1 MNNQHEIIKK
11 VGGLNKVKDLFQ
23 KLALDDVY
31 CEETG
36 KWYSG
41 RYWQENMKGKTG
53 ILFDSV
59 VSAFMLSDIII
70 HIGGTLNGELTY
82 FNDNG
87 EREIR
92 RLLPLESAK
101 VANYDQYREYATQEA
116 TQVKLDYEVYRVEPF
131 VRKNIRKLF
140 LVSIDLFKDKDKLFR
155 LVEENWKFGYKV

>member
-1 MNNQHEIIKK
+1 MLKQHEIIKK

-36 KWYSG
+36 QWYSG

-53 ILFDSV
+53 ILFDQV
-59 VSAFMLSDIII
+59 VSAFMLSDIVI
-70 HIGGTLNGELTY
+70 HIGGTFSGELTY
-82 FNDNG
+82 FNY

-101 VANYDQYREYATQEA
+101 VANYDQYREYATLEA
-116 TQVKLDYEVYRVEPF
+116 TQVKLEYETYLVEPF
-131 VRKNIRKLF
+131 VRHNIRKLF
-140 LVSIDLFKDKDKLFR
+140 LVSTDLFKDKDKLFR

>member
-11 VGGLNKVKDLFQ
+11 VGGLNTIKDLFQ

-31 CEETG
+31 WEETG

-53 ILFDSV
+53 ILFDHV
-59 VSAFMLSDIII
+59 VSAFMLSDIIV
-70 HIGGTLNGELTY
+70 HIGGTFSGELTY
-82 FNDNG
+82 FNG

-101 VANYDQYREYATQEA
+101 VANYDQYYEYATQEA
-116 TQVKLDYEVYRVEPF
+116 TQIKLEYEVYRVEPF

-140 LVSIDLFKDKDKLFR
+140 LVSTDLFKDKDKLFR

>member
-1 MNNQHEIIKK
+1 MQDMLKQHEIIKK

-53 ILFDSV
+53 ILFDQV

-70 HIGGTLNGELTY
+70 YIGGTFSGELTY
-82 FNDNG
+82 FNY

-92 RLLPLESAK
+92 RYCLWK
-101 VANYDQYREYATQEA
+101 VL
-116 TQVKLDYEVYRVEPF
+116 KLQIMINTV
-131 VRKNIRKLF
+131 NMQH
-140 LVSIDLFKDKDKLFR
+140 
-155 LVEENWKFGYKV
+155 